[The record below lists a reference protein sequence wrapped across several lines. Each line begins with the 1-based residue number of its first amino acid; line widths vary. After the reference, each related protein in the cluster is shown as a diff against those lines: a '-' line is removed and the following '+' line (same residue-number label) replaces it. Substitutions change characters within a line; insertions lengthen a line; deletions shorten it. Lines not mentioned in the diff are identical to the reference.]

1 MSRKRT
7 GGGSGPPK
15 PRDPYAV
22 LGIPRQADDA
32 DIKNAYFQ
40 GVRRHP
46 PEREPEKF
54 QEIRDAY
61 ERLRTPEARARTDL
75 FLLQPPAELPGRR
88 PEPYDLALHREDVV
102 ALAWAR
108 LLARLARE
116 EEFRT
121 PPSLQEL
128 GP

>member
-7 GGGSGPPK
+7 DAGSAPPK
-15 PRDPYAV
+15 PSDAYAV
-22 LGIPRQADDA
+22 LGIPRQAGEA
-32 DIKNAYFQ
+32 DIKRAYFE

-61 ERLRTPEARARTDL
+61 ERLRTPEARARTNL

-88 PEPYDLALHREDVV
+88 PEPYDLTLRREDVV
-102 ALAWAR
+102 ALAWGR
-108 LLARLARE
+108 LLVRLAAE

-121 PPSLQEL
+121 PPSLEEL